1 MLSKV
6 IAIAQQK
13 GGTGKTTLAVHL
25 ALAFIKYHNLKV
37 AIIDTDPQGSLGK
50 WFMIRTEKKI
60 SNDNLTFKTASL
72 WGAQYESKTLKND
85 NDIVIIDT
93 PPKIES
99 DARPSIEAADLV
111 LIPMAAS
118 HVDFWATGAIVEI
131 AKKANKKILIQI
143 NRSNQRSKLI
153 TKTNDFIK
161 SLNFKT
167 ASLWGAQYE
176 SKILKK
182 DHDVIIIDTPPKI
195 ESDARPSIEAADL
208 VLIPV
213 TPSHVDFWATEAI
226 VEIAKKANKKILI
239 QINRANQRSKL
250 ISKTNEYIKSINVS
264 STNTI
269 IGNRQIYASSMG
281 EGKTAVEKQKKS
293 NAVEEMK
300 KLSDQILEE
309 LK

>member
-6 IAIAQQK
+6 ITICQQK

-25 ALAFIKYHNLKV
+25 ALAFIKYHNFKV

-50 WFMIRTEKKI
+50 WYIIRSEKKI
-60 SNDNLTFKTASL
+60 LN
-72 WGAQYESKTLKND
+72 E
-85 NDIVIIDT
+85 
-93 PPKIES
+93 
-99 DARPSIEAADLV
+99 
-111 LIPMAAS
+111 
-118 HVDFWATGAIVEI
+118 
-131 AKKANKKILIQI
+131 
-143 NRSNQRSKLI
+143 
-153 TKTNDFIK
+153 

-182 DHDVIIIDTPPKI
+182 DHDIVIIDTPPKI

-300 KLSDQILEE
+300 KLSGQILEE

>member
-6 IAIAQQK
+6 ITIAQQK

-25 ALAFIKYHNLKV
+25 ALAFIKYHNLKI

-50 WFMIRTEKKI
+50 WFMIREEKKL

-85 NDIVIIDT
+85 HDIVIIDT

-99 DARPSIEAADLV
+99 DARPSIE
-111 LIPMAAS
+111 S
-118 HVDFWATGAIVEI
+118 
-131 AKKANKKILIQI
+131 
-143 NRSNQRSKLI
+143 
-153 TKTNDFIK
+153 
-161 SLNFKT
+161 
-167 ASLWGAQYE
+167 
-176 SKILKK
+176 
-182 DHDVIIIDTPPKI
+182 
-195 ESDARPSIEAADL
+195 ADL

-213 TPSHVDFWATEAI
+213 AASQVDFWATGAI

-250 ISKTNEYIKSINVS
+250 ISKTNDFIKSLNLS
-264 STNTI
+264 ATRTI
-269 IGNRQIYASSMG
+269 IGNRQIFASSMG

-293 NAVEEMK
+293 NAVEEVK
-300 KLSDQILEE
+300 KLSEQILLEI
-309 LK
+309 KQ